1 MFSKLMS
8 RVMKLVELVCML
20 LLGMAVTFVTLQIV
34 FRYFLSSPLG
44 WTEQTSRF
52 CFIWIVMLGI
62 PIMFYRK
69 CEISF
74 DFIREKMPE
83 KLHKSVLLMFDLFAI
98 FFCVLYFIYSI
109 SLCAHTGGRLT
120 SGIAIP
126 LNCLYAAQPI
136 SAILTLLVFV
146 ERIKEI
152 MKKKNG
158 GE

>member
-1 MFSKLMS
+1 MFSKLIN
-8 RVMKLVELVCML
+8 RIMKLAELICML
-20 LLGMAVTFVTLQIV
+20 LLGMAVI
-34 FRYFLSSPLG
+34 FRYFLSAPLG

-83 KLHKSVLLMFDLFAI
+83 KLHNIVLLVFDLLAI
-98 FFCVLYFIYSI
+98 FFCALYFIYSI
-109 SLCAHTGGRLT
+109 SLCIRTGGRLT
-120 SGIAIP
+120 SGIAVP
-126 LNCLYAAQPI
+126 LNCLYAVQPI
-136 SAILTLLVFV
+136 SAVLTLLVFV
-146 ERIKEI
+146 ERVKETLKL
-152 MKKKNG
+152 KKG

>member
-1 MFSKLMS
+1 MFSKLIN
-8 RVMKLVELVCML
+8 RIMKLAELICML
-20 LLGMAVTFVTLQIV
+20 LLGIAVIFVTLQIV

-83 KLHKSVLLMFDLFAI
+83 KLHNIVLLVFDLLAI
-98 FFCVLYFIYSI
+98 FFCVLYCIYSM
-109 SLCAHTGGRLT
+109 SLCIRTGGRLT
-120 SGIAIP
+120 SGIAVP
-126 LNCLYAAQPI
+126 LNCLYAVQPI
-136 SAILTLLVFV
+136 SAVLTLLVFV
-146 ERIKEI
+146 ERVKETLKL
-152 MKKKNG
+152 KKG

>member
-1 MFSKLMS
+1 MFSKLIN
-8 RVMKLVELVCML
+8 RIMKLAELICML
-20 LLGMAVTFVTLQIV
+20 LLGIAVIFVTLQIV

-83 KLHKSVLLMFDLFAI
+83 KLHNIV
-98 FFCVLYFIYSI
+98 
-109 SLCAHTGGRLT
+109 
-120 SGIAIP
+120 
-126 LNCLYAAQPI
+126 
-136 SAILTLLVFV
+136 LLVFLCFILYLQHV
-146 ERIKEI
+146 TLHSYRRQTYIRDCSSIELSLCCSANISCIDTPCVCGTSERNIEI
-152 MKKKNG
+152 
-158 GE
+158 EERR

>member
-1 MFSKLMS
+1 MFSKLIN
-8 RVMKLVELVCML
+8 RIMKLAELICML
-20 LLGMAVTFVTLQIV
+20 LLGIAVTFVTLQIV

-83 KLHKSVLLMFDLFAI
+83 KLHNIVLLVLTCLQSFSVFYTLFTVFHFAFVQEADLHPGLQF
-98 FFCVLYFIYSI
+98 
-109 SLCAHTGGRLT
+109 H
-120 SGIAIP
+120 
-126 LNCLYAAQPI
+126 
-136 SAILTLLVFV
+136 
-146 ERIKEI
+146 
-152 MKKKNG
+152 
-158 GE
+158 

>member
-1 MFSKLMS
+1 MFSKLIN
-8 RVMKLVELVCML
+8 RIMKLAELICML
-20 LLGMAVTFVTLQIV
+20 LLGIAVTFVTLQIV
-34 FRYFLSSPLG
+34 FRYFLASPLG

-83 KLHKSVLLMFDLFAI
+83 KLHNIVLLIFDLLAI
-98 FFCVLYFIYSI
+98 FFCVLYFIYSM
-109 SLCAHTGGRLT
+109 SLCIRTGNRLT
-120 SGIAIP
+120 SGIAVP

-136 SAILTLLVFV
+136 SAVLTLLVFV
-146 ERIKEI
+146 ERVKETLKIK
-152 MKKKNG
+152 KG